1 MSRHGLERIRS
12 RDGHTSD
19 PETIIR
25 ALPIWNGR
33 IDIEPL
39 LGGITNKNYLVTD
52 AERRAVVR
60 FGGDIPVHGVMRF
73 NELAATRAAGEAG
86 ISPKV
91 LYTGPSS
98 SCSTISPDTA
108 TAPTTRA
115 PIATVASPWSSASIA
130 RSPGICAVRRSP
142 STSSTSSAITRIRSS
157 RTKAA
162 WRARL
167 PRFLA
172 AAEALER
179 AVGPI
184 DLVFAHNDLLAANF
198 IDDGQRLWLVDWD
211 YAGWNTPLFDLG
223 GLASNNGF
231 DAGDND
237 AMLSAYFEAPVTDAL
252 RRKFH
257 AMLCASLLREA
268 MWSMVSERRSTIDFD
283 YVAYTDENLRRFDA
297 AWTAFQ
303 QMEQA

>member
-1 MSRHGLERIRS
+1 MASRE
-12 RDGHTSD
+12 SD
-19 PETIIR
+19 PETVIR

-33 IDIEPL
+33 IDIQPL

-60 FGGDIPVHGVMRF
+60 FGGDIFVHGVMRF
-73 NELAATRAAGEAG
+73 NELAATRAAGAAG

-91 LYTGPSS
+91 VYVGPSVLVLDFIAGHS
-98 SCSTISPDTA
+98 YGPEDARADRDRCVALVKRVHREIAVHLRGPTLAFNVFHIVRDYAHRLIEDRSRMTA
-108 TAPTTRA
+108 Q
-115 PIATVASPWSSASIA
+115 
-130 RSPGICAVRRSP
+130 
-142 STSSTSSAITRIRSS
+142 
-157 RTKAA
+157 
-162 WRARL
+162 L

-172 AAEALER
+172 AADALER
-179 AVGPI
+179 IVGPI

-198 IDDGQRLWLVDWD
+198 IDDGKRLWLVDWD

-223 GLASNNGF
+223 GLSSNNGF
-231 DAGDND
+231 DEGDD
-237 AMLSAYFEAPVTDAL
+237 ESMLSAYFEAPVAGEL
-252 RRKFH
+252 RRKFR

-268 MWSMVSERRSTIDFD
+268 MWSMVSEHHSTIDFD

-303 QMEQA
+303 EMERK